1 MAHVKKFNSTYTLD
15 GSDVYVTGNLIVQ
28 GAQTSISTT
37 NTEINDKIIT
47 LNNGETLEG
56 IGGNVAGSDV
66 SGIEWDRGV
75 YAGNS
80 AQYPYA
86 ALFFK
91 EVTDTF
97 VVTTDGGVT
106 WQQILTTPVDVGN
119 VAGSVLTEI
128 VQDTS
133 PQLGGNLDVQGFS
146 IFTANA
152 ATNIKFAGNLQLN
165 NTPVAPTL
173 VANATVVYAD
183 TPAAGTSGVYVVNG
197 SAANEELV
205 TKRRAFGFSL
215 IL

>member
-28 GAQTSISTT
+28 GNSTSISTT
-37 NTEINDKIIT
+37 NTDIEDRIIT
-47 LNNGETLEG
+47 LNSGETLNG
-56 IGGNVAGSDV
+56 IGGNIAPLDV
-66 SGIEWDRGV
+66 SGFEWDRGTNPLGPA
-75 YAGNS
+75 Y
-80 AQYPYA
+80 
-86 ALFFK
+86 LFFK
-91 EVTDTF
+91 EITDTF
-97 VVTTDGGVT
+97 VISVDGGAT

-119 VAGSVLTEI
+119 VAPTPLTEI

-133 PQLGGNLDVQGFS
+133 PQLGANLDVQGFS

-152 ATNIKFAGNLQLN
+152 ATNITFAGNLQLN
-165 NTPVAPTL
+165 NTAVAPTV

>member
-15 GSDVYVTGNLIVQ
+15 GSAVYVTGDLIVQ
-28 GAQTSISTT
+28 GNSTSISTT
-37 NTEINDKIIT
+37 NTDIKDRIIT
-47 LNNGETLEG
+47 LNSGETLNG
-56 IGGNVAGSDV
+56 IGGNIAPLDV
-66 SGIEWDRGV
+66 SGFEWDRGTNPLGPA
-75 YAGNS
+75 Y
-80 AQYPYA
+80 
-86 ALFFK
+86 LFFK
-91 EVTDTF
+91 EITDTF
-97 VVTTDGGVT
+97 VISVDGGAT

-119 VAGSVLTEI
+119 VAPTPLTEI

-133 PQLGGNLDVQGFS
+133 PQLGANLDVQGFS

-152 ATNIKFAGNLQLN
+152 ATNITFAGNLQLN
-165 NTPVAPTL
+165 NTAVAPTV

>member
-1 MAHVKKFNSTYTLD
+1 MAHVKRFNSTYTLE
-15 GSDVYVTGNLIVQ
+15 GSDVVVLGNLLVQ
-28 GAQTSISTT
+28 GNTTTISTT
-37 NTEINDKIIT
+37 NAEITDKILL
-47 LNNGETLEG
+47 LNRGEVLDG
-56 IGGNVAGSDV
+56 IGGNIAGNDV
-66 SGIEWDRGV
+66 SGLQFDRGTNPL
-75 YAGNS
+75 G
-80 AQYPYA
+80 A
-86 ALFFK
+86 AFFLFK
-91 EVTDTF
+91 EITDTF
-97 VVTTDGGVT
+97 VVSTDNGVT
-106 WQQILTTPVDVGN
+106 WEQVLTTPVDVGN

-165 NTPVAPTL
+165 NTAVAPTL

-183 TPAAGTSGVYVVNG
+183 IPAAGTSGVYVVNG